1 MRNIAATSNVV
12 RRWLSLATAV
22 SVSSYGRAPT
32 GWNRPEAV
40 VPDPDDMLGHMVT
53 EREIDDSKRLLDRI
67 SEEYET
73 EFRGGRVR
81 LARRAKKKRRVVDWR
96 SMATVLIWVALVVAV
111 GVLSIAL
118 ERYDFAEFL
127 SRMAAFTD
135 SGR

>member
-1 MRNIAATSNVV
+1 
-12 RRWLSLATAV
+12 
-22 SVSSYGRAPT
+22 
-32 GWNRPEAV
+32 
-40 VPDPDDMLGHMVT
+40 MVT

-73 EFRGGRVR
+73 EFRGGRLR